1 MNVVA
6 TLEHR
11 FEQTRDGAVWTQTQ
25 YPHAFWAPYL
35 DVFETVRVVARVRA
49 VEKADPGWKRADGA
63 RVTFAAVPYYLGPWQ
78 YLLRRGQ
85 VIRAAR
91 AAVSPDDAV
100 ILRVPGQIANCIEP
114 LLRRT
119 GHPYAVEVVA
129 DPYDV
134 FAPGSVKHL
143 LAPLLRWW
151 SPRQL
156 RRVCHN
162 AFAASYV
169 TRAALQRRYPCPHES
184 VGCSDVEISAASLA
198 TAPRPERQ
206 EARRIRLITVGTLA
220 QLYKAPHILID
231 ATIICL
237 RQGLDLE
244 LVLIGDGKHR
254 PELQAQAARLGA
266 GDRIQF
272 RGQLTAGDAVRAEL
286 DRADVFLLP
295 SFQEGLPRALV
306 EAMARALPCI
316 GSTVGGIPELLPA
329 DALVPPGDS
338 AALAAKIRAVVTDPL
353 RLSRMSRANLETAR
367 QYRVEILRE
376 KRVAFY
382 QYVRDQ
388 TSAWLVG
395 QKEKSGVSP
404 LSPCTQG
411 ERGRG

>member
-11 FEQTRDGAVWTQTQ
+11 FEQTPDGAVWTQTQ

-35 DVFETVRVVARVRA
+35 DVFDTVRVAARVNA
-49 VEKADPGWKRADGA
+49 VTTASPGWKRADGE
-63 RVTFAAVPYYLGPWQ
+63 RVMFAPVPYYLGPWQ
-78 YLLRRGQ
+78 YLMRRGQ

-91 AAVSPDDAV
+91 SAVGPEDAV
-100 ILRVPGQIANCIEP
+100 ILRVPGQIAGCIEP

-143 LAPLLRWW
+143 LSPLLRWW
-151 SPRQL
+151 WPRQL

-169 TRAALQRRYPCPHES
+169 TREALQRRYPCPNES
-184 VGCSDVEISAASLA
+184 VGCSDVEISDASLA
-198 TAPRPERQ
+198 AAPRPERQ
-206 EARRIRLITVGTLA
+206 ETRRIRLITVGTLA
-220 QLYKAPHILID
+220 QMYKAPHILID
-231 ATIICL
+231 ATAVCL

-254 PELQAQAARLGA
+254 PELEAQAARLGA
-266 GDRIQF
+266 GERIQF

-286 DRADVFLLP
+286 DRADVFVLP
-295 SFQEGLPRALV
+295 SFQEGLPRAMV

-316 GSTVGGIPELLPA
+316 GSTVGGIPELLPP

-338 AALAAKIRAVVTDPL
+338 KALAAKIRAIATNPQ
-353 RLSRMSRANLETAR
+353 RLSRMSRENLESAR
-367 QYRVEILRE
+367 HYRTEILRE

-382 QYVRDQ
+382 QYVREQ
-388 TSAWLVG
+388 TSEWRAG
-395 QKEKSGVSP
+395 KNEK
-404 LSPCTQG
+404 L
-411 ERGRG
+411 ELIAHRG